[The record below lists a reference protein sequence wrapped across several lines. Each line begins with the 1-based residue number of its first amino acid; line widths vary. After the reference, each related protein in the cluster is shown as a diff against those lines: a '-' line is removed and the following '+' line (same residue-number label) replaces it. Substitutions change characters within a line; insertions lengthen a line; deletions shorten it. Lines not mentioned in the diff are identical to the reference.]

1 MSTAKRITRVAAY
14 GLVVQDDAILL
25 CRISRQL
32 PKYAGQWTL
41 PGGGLEFGEH
51 PESALVRE
59 VHEETGLTVHSARL
73 ATVDA
78 IQVDVDD
85 ASFHSIR
92 VIYHADILIGTLTNE
107 VDGTTDLAQWWP
119 LAALPELV
127 DLAQLG
133 VELAI
138 SDRNQ

>member
-1 MSTAKRITRVAAY
+1 M
-14 GLVVQDDAILL
+14 
-25 CRISRQL
+25 
-32 PKYAGQWTL
+32 
-41 PGGGLEFGEH
+41 EFGEH

-78 IQVDVDD
+78 IQVEVDD

-92 VIYHADILIGTLTNE
+92 VIYHADILTGTLTNE

-133 VELAI
+133 VELALRGRA
-138 SDRNQ
+138 DR

>member
-1 MSTAKRITRVAAY
+1 M
-14 GLVVQDDAILL
+14 
-25 CRISRQL
+25 
-32 PKYAGQWTL
+32 
-41 PGGGLEFGEH
+41 EFGEH

-59 VHEETGLTVHSARL
+59 VQEETGLTVRSARL

-92 VIYHADILIGTLTNE
+92 VIYHADILGGTLTNE
-107 VDGTTDLAQWWP
+107 VDGTTDLARWWP
-119 LAALPELV
+119 LAALPDLV

-133 VELAI
+133 VELALHGRT
-138 SDRNQ
+138 DQ